1 MYNYAISF
9 INLYVQS
16 CWSLGSGKIWG
27 AKTLKSLYLQDLE
40 DKLHPG
46 GPSDPLGLADDL
58 DQAALLEVKEVKKT
72 CNVCDAR
79 ILVAWLSVGIK
90 QQQGLGMYI
99 VDVDFGM
106 EGNLCIQ
113 TVPFNLII

>member
-1 MYNYAISF
+1 MAMTAILDDKLIKMREQF
-9 INLYVQS
+9 VA
-16 CWSLGSGKIWG
+16 GVDE
-27 AKTLKSLYLQDLE
+27 DLE

-90 QQQGLGMYI
+90 
-99 VDVDFGM
+99 
-106 EGNLCIQ
+106 
-113 TVPFNLII
+113 